1 MSHYSRYKCKTSH
14 SLTAV
19 LGVDY
24 HQSEGGKGT
33 YLVNTSICLCSYMLL
48 PHTNWHLLSLEI
60 LSVAGSDYVA
70 GPLQATFSTSSME
83 GATSCVNISILQDI
97 VLEGDH
103 SFGVEVTSATPSVV
117 MVGVPSEGTVLILD
131 DESMCTNSYII
142 SGNWET
148 FYCRS

>member
-1 MSHYSRYKCKTSH
+1 
-14 SLTAV
+14 
-19 LGVDY
+19 
-24 HQSEGGKGT
+24 
-33 YLVNTSICLCSYMLL
+33 MLL

-117 MVGVPSEGTVLILD
+117 MVGTPSEETVTILD
-131 DESMCTNSYII
+131 DESMCTRN
-142 SGNWET
+142 
-148 FYCRS
+148 

>member
-1 MSHYSRYKCKTSH
+1 M
-14 SLTAV
+14 
-19 LGVDY
+19 
-24 HQSEGGKGT
+24 
-33 YLVNTSICLCSYMLL
+33 YMLL

-60 LSVAGSDYVA
+60 LLVAGSDYVA
-70 GPLQATFSTSSME
+70 GPLQATFSTNSME
-83 GATSCVNISILQDI
+83 GATSCVNISILQDM

-117 MVGVPSEGTVLILD
+117 IVGTPSEGTVLILD